1 MEITATWEW
10 QYSPDKTDE
19 NKGMKTDKG
28 EHFLMIKVSRVNTIL
43 GHKTNLSKYKGRE
56 IISSIFPGHDALKP
70 EINHRKRN
78 EKKLT
83 AWKLNSMP
91 GKTYRSVW
99 TSKRRLKPP

>member
-43 GHKTNLSKYKGRE
+43 GTKQTSANTRVEKLFQA
-56 IISSIFPGHDALKP
+56 SSLDTMA
-70 EINHRKRN
+70 
-78 EKKLT
+78 
-83 AWKLNSMP
+83 
-91 GKTYRSVW
+91 
-99 TSKRRLKPP
+99 